1 MPLSLRRPAVSLFRS
16 RAVSLLH
23 LLSFAL
29 FPFCVSLFLSLS
41 SSRHTE
47 DDNGDRKRGESETGI
62 TRDGVAP
69 VNGCGR
75 MVASAGAHRD
85 TLRLDAAELSQLSR
99 TAQLYATV
107 AATSGVSYA
116 KLISM
121 RIRED
126 FRSKPRTRK

>member
-16 RAVSLLH
+16 RGVSPPPPLFYSLPLL
-23 LLSFAL
+23 
-29 FPFCVSLFLSLS
+29 CLSLS
-41 SSRHTE
+41 LPFILSAHRE

-99 TAQLYATV
+99 THA
-107 AATSGVSYA
+107 
-116 KLISM
+116 I
-121 RIRED
+121 IRYGRCDLGSIVCKININED
-126 FRSKPRTRK
+126 PRGFSL